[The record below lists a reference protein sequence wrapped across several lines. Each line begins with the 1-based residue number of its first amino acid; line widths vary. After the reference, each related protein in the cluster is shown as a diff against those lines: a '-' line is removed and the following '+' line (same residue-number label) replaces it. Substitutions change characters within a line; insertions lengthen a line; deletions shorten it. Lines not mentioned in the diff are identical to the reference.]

1 MSALAPTRPLCT
13 CPPFIVASGL
23 WQQMERKIYFDML
36 TVGYEVPPA
45 PAPAP
50 ASTPT
55 ICLPTLDS
63 VYRPTN

>member
-1 MSALAPTRPLCT
+1 MSALAPIPI
-13 CPPFIVASGL
+13 PPPIVASGL

-36 TVGYEVPPA
+36 TVGYEVPP
-45 PAPAP
+45 PHAP
-50 ASTPT
+50 ASPSPAD